1 MINQLNLGLLVLL
14 SIGVT
19 GCSAMTED
27 PHKVDMQELRQYCQT
42 HSKEACHKRHMKV
55 HMSHHGGTEKDFQ
68 DHHKKK
74 HGKEEGK
81 TD

>member
-14 SIGVT
+14 SIGIA

-27 PHKVDMQELRQYCQT
+27 PHKVDMQELRKYCQT

-55 HMSHHGGTEKDFQ
+55 HMSHHGGTEKDFY

-74 HGKEEGK
+74 HGKEE
-81 TD
+81 